1 MIWKTEGA
9 KKVWTNSKVYWKD
22 ERKRGRMIAKN
33 REKRDRNER
42 GKKWIKRVDIRRRR
56 IDKLIDVIAARRQ
69 LVHGSFHLRSVRRR
83 RRRCRR
89 WLLRP
94 PFRFI
99 LFHPLSIVLFLHHR
113 FDGPVFTS
121 RDPIDRTLREERE
134 REKGRDRVGWVEA
147 REEFYRERKV
157 EEKCMCVRACVRK
170 KDREKELHA
179 MYTYR
184 YYINSHI
191 HGFYLLIAH
200 DGSIFALFFIFPFSY
215 MVSSSN
221 RISDGRSI
229 F

>member
-83 RRRCRR
+83 RRR

-134 REKGRDRVGWVEA
+134 KERKGEIELDELKREKNSIEN
-147 REEFYRERKV
+147 ERL